1 MRLVD
6 SIKDK
11 CAYHFIISYYF
22 FWSPYYGC
30 KQSKTNMEG
39 GSRFD
44 L

>member
-6 SIKDK
+6 SIKDE
-11 CAYHFIISYYF
+11 CAYHFIISYY

-30 KQSKTNMEG
+30 KQSKTDMEG